1 VAKAVLPGCTSL
13 VLTSEYLRAPATKQP
28 YGDEMTNLT
37 TPLTVVERLIRV
49 LTTVRCP
56 VVQFNPVH
64 RPFMAFVHV
73 PKAVVQSLRNQSFN
87 TPIH

>member
-37 TPLTVVERLIRV
+37 TPLTVAERLIRV
-49 LTTVRCP
+49 LTTVSCP
-56 VVQFNPVH
+56 VVQFNPVQQ
-64 RPFMAFVHV
+64 PFMAFCV
-73 PKAVVQSLRNQSFN
+73 PKAVVQGLRNQSFN
-87 TPIH
+87 TPSH